1 MKEQYMQFG
10 IAQKNEEV
18 EALRARVAELEKE
31 RDYYASEDEKL
42 LNEIGLLLDD
52 VKYAGSYSEGVRVL
66 LAKVEELEKDAS
78 RYRWLRD
85 AQKYWDFSDS
95 MFITFSSEEHDA
107 AIDAARG
114 EGDPKRCGMTQDAG
128 SNEIA

>member
-10 IAQKNEEV
+10 IAQKNEEI
-18 EALRARVAELEKE
+18 EALRARVA
-31 RDYYASEDEKL
+31 
-42 LNEIGLLLDD
+42 
-52 VKYAGSYSEGVRVL
+52 
-66 LAKVEELEKDAS
+66 ELEKDAS

-107 AIDAARG
+107 AIDAARD
-114 EGDPKRCGMTQDAG
+114 EG
-128 SNEIA
+128 